1 MTGAPRSPGLLFAL
15 MLALQTACVSADEF
29 PAAPPA
35 DAAPQAE
42 AAKDPTDGCRDEAP
56 AEQPVLEA
64 VRAGLQRGV
73 CSTARFIDRLFGG
86 EHEYSEYEDESNGRA
101 GLALEWNEQDDF
113 GIDGRFRAS
122 VALPALDERVS
133 AMLGRAPRDEFV
145 ADELARVGSFG
156 ASFSDDEPAD
166 WFAGIGYRMHRG
178 RDSRF
183 DLGAGVGLESPLN
196 PYVNARYR
204 KYFYRPDNVLLTLRS
219 TLFWENDEG
228 LGLTQAFDADKVI
241 GRDHLLRWGNS
252 LRISQETEGVRWR
265 SRLAL
270 YQAIDYRRAMRY
282 DLRIRGETDGT
293 EPDLYG
299 FRMAHRRSM
308 WRDWLFVEF
317 GTGVFWA
324 DGPEPEDRCHG
335 CIEATVGFEILF
347 GEAYDRVLRREERR
361 TEVEERLEV
370 KP

>member
-1 MTGAPRSPGLLFAL
+1 MTGDLRSPGLLLAL
-15 MLALQTACVSADEF
+15 MLASPAFQAFADE
-29 PAAPPA
+29 PVATPPPE
-35 DAAPQAE
+35 AAPQPE
-42 AAKDPTDGCRDEAP
+42 AAKERYDGCRDPQP
-56 AEQPVLEA
+56 AEQPALES

-101 GLALEWNEQDDF
+101 GLALNWNEQNGFDV
-113 GIDGRFRAS
+113 DGRFRAS
-122 VALPALDERVS
+122 VDLPALDERLS
-133 AMLGRAPRDEFV
+133 AMLGRASRDEFV

-166 WFAGIGYRMHRG
+166 WFAGFGYRMHRG

-228 LGLTQAFDADKVI
+228 FGFTQAFDADKVL
-241 GRDHLLRWGNS
+241 GRDYLLRWGNS
-252 LRISQETEGVRWR
+252 LRISEETEGVRWR

-282 DLRIRGETDGT
+282 DIRIRGETDGT

-308 WRDWLFVEF
+308 WREWLFIEF

-324 DGPEPEDRCHG
+324 DGPESEDRCHS
-335 CIEATVGFEILF
+335 CLEATVGFEILF
-347 GEAYDRVLRREERR
+347 GEAYDRVLRREEQK
-361 TEVEERLEV
+361 TEAEESATAGR
-370 KP
+370 